1 VLGDQLVMTPSFM
14 GSEPCVGRTDKYAGI
29 RMFDRVV
36 FDDPA
41 PIRQHI
47 HTAVRTPNGGDDG
60 ADLLGRHYERHHRT
74 RPAYTD

>member
-1 VLGDQLVMTPSFM
+1 
-14 GSEPCVGRTDKYAGI
+14 
-29 RMFDRVV
+29 V